1 MFNRERGPFAQI
13 ERDAHDERVAL
24 ATTLRKCIALGAQTR
39 NAELRDWATN
49 ELNGYRRDDEVPEY
63 RIIHAPLMI
72 DGTTFNTMI
81 SGEII
86 SSSVDLPEFARDY
99 VTERMLLAH
108 SVDALEALVRQA
120 HRANEGSVHL
130 APSGSAELIK
140 LMNYQLRDQ
149 YRAISRLYWSVST
162 VRLEGVL
169 GQIRTTLVRLV
180 AEMRAA
186 MGEDQTSPAPE
197 HAAEA
202 VHVVLNGGSRNTV
215 TISQAS
221 VGGTATV
228 AAPATSESPFW
239 TRGRTIGGIVVGIC
253 TVIAALAGVAQCSAA
268 AGAPANPGTEV
279 GTHAPPSTP

>member
-1 MFNRERGPFAQI
+1 MFNRDRGLFAQI

-49 ELNGYRRDDEVPEY
+49 ELNGYRRDDEIPEY
-63 RIIHAPLMI
+63 RVIHAPLMV
-72 DGTTFNTMI
+72 DGQTFNAI
-81 SGEII
+81 IKGEII
-86 SSSVDLPEFARDY
+86 SSTDLPEVAHDH
-99 VTERMLLAH
+99 VTERVLLAH
-108 SVDALEALVRQA
+108 SVDDLEALAREA
-120 HRANEGSVHL
+120 HRANEGSVLL

-140 LMNYQLRDQ
+140 LMNYQMQDQ

-169 GQIRTTLVRLV
+169 GQIRTMLVRLV

-202 VHVVLNGGSRNTV
+202 VHVVLNGGSRNTI
-215 TISQAS
+215 TIAQAN
-221 VGGTATV
+221 VGGTASV
-228 AAPATSESPFW
+228 PAPAMSESPFW
-239 TRGRTIGGIVVGIC
+239 TRGRTIGGILVGIC

-268 AGAPANPGTEV
+268 ADAPADPRTEV